1 MKVRIKTCLK
11 SCSIVLLTFYIK
23 QIEATRLR
31 ILGLVRNDQG
41 VYQCIAEN
49 DAGSVQSNA
58 QLIVDNSGEFQNI
71 NF

>member
-58 QLIVDNSGEFQNI
+58 QLIVDNSGEF
-71 NF
+71 

>member
-1 MKVRIKTCLK
+1 MQFCL
-11 SCSIVLLTFYIK
+11 IFFLK

-31 ILGLVRNDQG
+31 VLGLVQNDQG

-58 QLIVDNSGEFQNI
+58 QLIVDSSGTF
-71 NF
+71 